1 MCKSHKIIFDEIR
14 NHIQKKKHHNLF
26 KGILKDYLLWKNSE
40 KHQTY
45 CFQHPHHVRYLYPS
59 VFCMKNPCL
68 LHLKLYFSKSDLTSC
83 FSIMITCNFMQSST
97 LNMSRYKIVLM
108 SFTTNKPQNIPIKV
122 QIVTTA
128 FNVYL
133 RTSPITNVWLFNK
146 NVKFTSVLRLYLYC
160 NLAMYYSNSKL
171 TECCLIIQIGLFK
184 TISHLYLL
192 HGFV

>member
-83 FSIMITCNFMQSST
+83 FFI
-97 LNMSRYKIVLM
+97 M
-108 SFTTNKPQNIPIKV
+108 SFTTNKLRPQNIPIKV

-128 FNVYL
+128 FNDVYL
-133 RTSPITNVWLFNK
+133 RTSPVTNVWLFNK
-146 NVKFTSVLRLYLYC
+146 NDTFTSVLRLYLYC
-160 NLAMYYSNSKL
+160 NLEMYYSNSKP
-171 TECCLIIQIGLFK
+171 TE
-184 TISHLYLL
+184 
-192 HGFV
+192 